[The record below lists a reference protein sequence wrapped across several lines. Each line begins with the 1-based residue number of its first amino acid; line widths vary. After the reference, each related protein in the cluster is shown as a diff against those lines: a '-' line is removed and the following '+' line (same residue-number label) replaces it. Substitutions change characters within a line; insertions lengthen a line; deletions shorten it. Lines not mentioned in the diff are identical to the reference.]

1 MQHVSGSLSKPEEG
15 LVSSVFIC
23 WNWLESIFNT
33 AEWQG
38 HSRAVY
44 TVILQHSTTF
54 PCTVNINWQQAGKP
68 WCWIKE
74 ESVTVSLGGGKE
86 AEVGCKATC
95 RRRNKCMLKE
105 SMLRPCSALCSVC
118 INATLD
124 FKFLHITDM
133 KVAFWKVLPA
143 FLYVLLPALP
153 VQVINKL
160 CEDCWWNKLSQ
171 TSHKKTEG
179 TLVFSPL

>member
-1 MQHVSGSLSKPEEG
+1 
-15 LVSSVFIC
+15 
-23 WNWLESIFNT
+23 
-33 AEWQG
+33 
-38 HSRAVY
+38 
-44 TVILQHSTTF
+44 
-54 PCTVNINWQQAGKP
+54 
-68 WCWIKE
+68 
-74 ESVTVSLGGGKE
+74 
-86 AEVGCKATC
+86 
-95 RRRNKCMLKE
+95 MLKE

-179 TLVFSPL
+179 TLVFSPLQLKHIQTQSAGFYKRGVWNLWVEKLWPLFSALPLVLLRSHNSATFIHMTPSPLFQPWAVSIHQIQDQLDLHLLL